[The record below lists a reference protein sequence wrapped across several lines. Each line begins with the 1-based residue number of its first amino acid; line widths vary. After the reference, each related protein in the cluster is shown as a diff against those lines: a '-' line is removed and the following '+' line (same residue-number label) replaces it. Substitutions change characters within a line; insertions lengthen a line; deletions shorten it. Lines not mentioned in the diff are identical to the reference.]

1 MKENTISTAELKV
14 YEIAFMLCNDE
25 IKEAN
30 SESIDI
36 VIENKIN
43 EIVLMFQ
50 SKITNPESLRN
61 YLNKR
66 ISKDRFF

>member
-1 MKENTISTAELKV
+1 MKENTISTSELKV

-30 SESIDI
+30 SEGIDI

-66 ISKDRFF
+66 ISKERFF